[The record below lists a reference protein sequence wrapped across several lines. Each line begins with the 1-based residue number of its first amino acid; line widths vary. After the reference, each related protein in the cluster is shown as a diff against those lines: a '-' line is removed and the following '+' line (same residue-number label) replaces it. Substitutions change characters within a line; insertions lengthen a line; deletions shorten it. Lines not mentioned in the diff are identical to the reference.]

1 MNDFLGFIF
10 CIAAAV
16 FLTWLF
22 TEARIYPES
31 VEYAASACAS
41 NEGWAYIDQ
50 GHSDEASVKC
60 KNGAEFEFKQSQLG
74 EKK

>member
-1 MNDFLGFIF
+1 MSDFWGFIS

-60 KNGAEFEFKQSQLG
+60 RNGAEFDFKQSQF
-74 EKK
+74 EARK